1 MSIVSICFSGHP
13 RVFLDY
19 KEAWSAYFDTIRAR
33 HQLRVFFHCWSD
45 MGLVRQQGGDFIEGS
60 YEAARYTRF
69 DELVAF
75 LDPCAF
81 QIQSAT
87 DSYEAE
93 IAALGVIYVSSLQ
106 AQPQAIL
113 SQLHSIHLSNRL
125 RTQWEA
131 EAGPADV
138 VMKLRFDLVPART
151 LLDEIDFIVSHPDD
165 PVLFAPSPDWHRH
178 QGGGGGCVECHAAF
192 NASVRS
198 PDFSVQAGRFLS
210 RHRSHGNDICDLF
223 AIASSPVMD
232 RYCAMFRAV
241 AELYDIVKADNAAV
255 IDEYSLDQPYENRR
269 IQRIVAARSG
279 FEIENSPIFVP
290 EKLIR
295 ANMRGS
301 LVVHGENVF
310 TIARR

>member
-13 RVFLDY
+13 RAFLDY
-19 KEAWSAYFDTIRAR
+19 KDSWSAYFDTIRAR
-33 HQLRVFFHCWSD
+33 HELRIFFHCWSD
-45 MGLVRQQGGDFIEGS
+45 TGLVRQQGKAFVEGS
-60 YEAARYTRF
+60 YEAGRFARL

-81 QIQSAT
+81 QVQSAT
-87 DSYEAE
+87 DAYEAE

-106 AQPQAIL
+106 APPRAIL
-113 SQLHSIHLSNRL
+113 SQLHSIDLSNRL

-131 EAGPADV
+131 EADPADV
-138 VMKLRFDLVPART
+138 VIKLRFDLVPART
-151 LLDEIDFIVSHPDD
+151 PLHEIDFIVSHPDD

-178 QGGGGGCVECHAAF
+178 PGGGGGCAACHAAF
-192 NASVRS
+192 EASRRS
-198 PDFSVQAGRFLS
+198 PDFSAQASRFLS

-232 RYCAMFRAV
+232 RYCAMFRASE
-241 AELYDIVKADNAAV
+241 ELYDIVKADSAAA
-255 IDEYSLDQPYENRR
+255 IGRYSLEQPFENRR
-269 IQRIVAARSG
+269 IQRIATTQVE
-279 FEIENSPIFVP
+279 FDIEASPILVP

-295 ANMRGS
+295 ANMRGN
-301 LVVHGENVF
+301 LVVHGESVF